1 METQTVRET
10 TAMERAQTERSRL
23 ALILPGLLLGMLLA
37 ALDQTIVGTA
47 MPRVI
52 AELQGLEHYAWV
64 FTAYMLTSTVTVPL
78 YGKLSDLYGR
88 RTFFLF
94 GMIVFLIGSALSGM
108 AQSMTQLI
116 FFRALQGIGGGALF
130 PIAIAIVGDLF
141 PPAERGKWQGLFAAV
156 FGFSAIIGPSLGGW
170 ITDNW
175 GWRWVF
181 YVNMPVGALAL
192 LTTGLT
198 MPKLASGRQ
207 HRIDYLGAA
216 LLVSG
221 VTPLLLAFSWAGTE
235 YPWSS
240 PPIIGLFGAS
250 ALFLVLFVAAELR
263 APEPILDLRLFG
275 NRIFTPT
282 LLAAFLIAIGMFG
295 TILYL
300 PLFVQAVLGRT
311 ATNSGAV
318 LTPMMLG
325 FVFSSIVGGQILSRT
340 GRYKILA
347 IGTVAVAVI
356 GMFLLSRMDV
366 TTTSTTVVRNMII
379 LGLGIGTTMS
389 LFTIIVQNAFPAQRL
404 GEVTSALTFFRS
416 IGGTVGA
423 AILGTVMTKPI
434 PARAHDPH
442 SRCDPREYPCPT
454 TRRDQESAGLHEP
467 RSDAADAAA
476 SCRVRPTWPGNAPT
490 PAHCCSPIPG
500 QRDRYRVFRGNA
512 DLDRR
517 VPPYLLH
524 PGNTSPPP
532 LAGRST
538 VGSLMSRKSRSGQSL
553 CNDDWPER
561 PQRAKEERAVAW
573 LSPPRAPRALERRS
587 ISAMIRAGASE
598 ARVPCLTSSCFSGR
612 LCPRKGVDGTDAV
625 AEPVR
630 PRSRPPALLPRSP
643 LPDDDRGLF
652 LLASYL
658 RL

>member
-10 TAMERAQTERSRL
+10 TATERAQTERSRL

-52 AELQGLEHYAWV
+52 AELRGLEHYAWV

-116 FFRALQGIGGGALF
+116 LFRALQGIGGGALF

-216 LLVSG
+216 LLVTG

-235 YPWSS
+235 YPWDS
-240 PPIIGLFGAS
+240 PPIIGLFAAS
-250 ALFLVLFVAAELR
+250 ALSLVLFVAAELR
-263 APEPILDLRLFG
+263 APEPILDLRLFR

-347 IGTVAVAVI
+347 ISSVAVAVI

-366 TTTSTTVVRNMII
+366 TTSGATVVRNMII

-423 AILGTVMTKPI
+423 AILGTVMTNRFQHELTTRIPDAIRASI
-434 PARAHDPH
+434 PA
-442 SRCDPREYPCPT
+442 
-454 TRRDQESAGLHEP
+454 QQL
-467 RSDAADAAA
+467 DAIENPQVFMSPEAMQQMQQQAAA
-476 SCRVRPTWPGNAPT
+476 FGPRGQEMLQLLLTAVRESLASAIDTVFFVGMLILIGAFLLTLFIPEIPLRRRSPGGA
-490 PAHCCSPIPG
+490 
-500 QRDRYRVFRGNA
+500 
-512 DLDRR
+512 
-517 VPPYLLH
+517 
-524 PGNTSPPP
+524 P
-532 LAGRST
+532 LAH
-538 VGSLMSRKSRSGQSL
+538 
-553 CNDDWPER
+553 
-561 PQRAKEERAVAW
+561 
-573 LSPPRAPRALERRS
+573 
-587 ISAMIRAGASE
+587 
-598 ARVPCLTSSCFSGR
+598 
-612 LCPRKGVDGTDAV
+612 
-625 AEPVR
+625 
-630 PRSRPPALLPRSP
+630 
-643 LPDDDRGLF
+643 
-652 LLASYL
+652 
-658 RL
+658 

>member
-1 METQTVRET
+1 METITVST
-10 TAMERAQTERSRL
+10 PAQDIQQQRQRL

-52 AELQGLEHYAWV
+52 AELHGLEHYAWV

-78 YGKLSDLYGR
+78 YGKLSDIYGR

-116 FFRALQGIGGGALF
+116 LFRAIQGIGGGALF
-130 PIAIAIVGDLF
+130 PIAIAIIGDLF

-170 ITDNW
+170 ITDHW

-181 YVNMPVGALAL
+181 YVNMPIGVLAL

-207 HRIDYLGAA
+207 HSIDYLGAA
-216 LLVSG
+216 LLIAG

-240 PPIIGLFGAS
+240 IQIIGLFTVSAMFL
-250 ALFLVLFVAAELR
+250 ALFALVEFR
-263 APEPILDLRLFG
+263 TTEPILDLRLFR

-300 PLFVQAVLGRT
+300 PLFVQAALGRT

-325 FVFSSIVGGQILSRT
+325 FVFSSILGGQILART
-340 GRYKILA
+340 GRYKILG
-347 IGTVAVAVI
+347 IGTVAVAVV
-356 GMFLLSRMDV
+356 GMFLLSRMDIH
-366 TTTSTTVVRNMII
+366 TSSTEVVRNMII

-389 LFTIIVQNAFPAQRL
+389 LFTIIIQNAFPLERL

-423 AILGTVMTKPI
+423 AILGTVMTNRFQDELAARI
-434 PARAHDPH
+434 PPEVRAAVPAEHLAVLQNPQIFM
-442 SRCDPREYPCPT
+442 SPEAM
-454 TRRDQESAGLHEP
+454 QQMQQQ
-467 RSDAADAAA
+467 AAA
-476 SCRVRPTWPGNAPT
+476 FGPQ
-490 PAHCCSPIPG
+490 G
-500 QRDRYRVFRGNA
+500 QQLLELLLQVIRESLAVAIDHVF
-512 DLDRR
+512 
-517 VPPYLLH
+517 
-524 PGNTSPPP
+524 
-532 LAGRST
+532 LAGMIILLLALLFT
-538 VGSLMSRKSRSGQSL
+538 FLI
-553 CNDDWPER
+553 PEI
-561 PQRAKEERAVAW
+561 PLQRR
-573 LSPPRAPRALERRS
+573 
-587 ISAMIRAGASE
+587 G
-598 ARVPCLTSSCFSGR
+598 G
-612 LCPRKGVDGTDAV
+612 
-625 AEPVR
+625 
-630 PRSRPPALLPRSP
+630 RPPAV
-643 LPDDDRGLF
+643 GH
-652 LLASYL
+652 
-658 RL
+658 

>member
-1 METQTVRET
+1 METITVST
-10 TAMERAQTERSRL
+10 PAQDIQQQRQRL

-52 AELQGLEHYAWV
+52 AELHGLEHYAWV

-78 YGKLSDLYGR
+78 YGKLSDIYGR

-116 FFRALQGIGGGALF
+116 LFRAIQGIGGGALF
-130 PIAIAIVGDLF
+130 PIAIAIIGDLF

-170 ITDNW
+170 ITDHW

-181 YVNMPVGALAL
+181 YVNMPIGVLAL

-207 HRIDYLGAA
+207 HSIDYLGAA
-216 LLVSG
+216 LLIAG

-240 PPIIGLFGAS
+240 IQIIGLFTVSAMFL
-250 ALFLVLFVAAELR
+250 ALFALVEFR
-263 APEPILDLRLFG
+263 TTEPILDLRLFR

-325 FVFSSIVGGQILSRT
+325 FVFSSILGGQILART
-340 GRYKILA
+340 GRYKILG

-356 GMFLLSRMDV
+356 GMFLLSRMDIH
-366 TTTSTTVVRNMII
+366 TSSTEVVRNMII

-389 LFTIIVQNAFPAQRL
+389 LFTIIIQNAFPLERL

-423 AILGTVMTKPI
+423 AILGTVMTNRFQDELAARI
-434 PARAHDPH
+434 PPEVRAAVPAERLAVLQNPQIFM
-442 SRCDPREYPCPT
+442 SPEAM
-454 TRRDQESAGLHEP
+454 QQMQQQ
-467 RSDAADAAA
+467 AAA
-476 SCRVRPTWPGNAPT
+476 FGPQ
-490 PAHCCSPIPG
+490 G
-500 QRDRYRVFRGNA
+500 QQLLELLLQVIRESLAVAIDHVF
-512 DLDRR
+512 
-517 VPPYLLH
+517 
-524 PGNTSPPP
+524 
-532 LAGRST
+532 LAGMIILLLALLFT
-538 VGSLMSRKSRSGQSL
+538 FLI
-553 CNDDWPER
+553 PEI
-561 PQRAKEERAVAW
+561 PLQRR
-573 LSPPRAPRALERRS
+573 
-587 ISAMIRAGASE
+587 G
-598 ARVPCLTSSCFSGR
+598 G
-612 LCPRKGVDGTDAV
+612 
-625 AEPVR
+625 
-630 PRSRPPALLPRSP
+630 RPPAV
-643 LPDDDRGLF
+643 GH
-652 LLASYL
+652 
-658 RL
+658 

>member
-1 METQTVRET
+1 METITVST
-10 TAMERAQTERSRL
+10 PAQDIQQQRQRL

-52 AELQGLEHYAWV
+52 AELHGLEHYAWV

-78 YGKLSDLYGR
+78 YGKLSDIYGR

-116 FFRALQGIGGGALF
+116 LFRAIQGIGGGALF
-130 PIAIAIVGDLF
+130 PIAIAIIGDLF

-170 ITDNW
+170 ITDHW

-181 YVNMPVGALAL
+181 YVNMPIGVLAL

-207 HRIDYLGAA
+207 HSIDYLGAA
-216 LLVSG
+216 LLIAG

-240 PPIIGLFGAS
+240 IQIIGLLTVSAMFL
-250 ALFLVLFVAAELR
+250 ALFALVEFR
-263 APEPILDLRLFG
+263 ATEPILDLRLFR

-325 FVFSSIVGGQILSRT
+325 FVFSSILGGQILART
-340 GRYKILA
+340 GRYKILG

-356 GMFLLSRMDV
+356 GMFLLSRMDIH
-366 TTTSTTVVRNMII
+366 TSSTEVVRNMII

-389 LFTIIVQNAFPAQRL
+389 LFTIIIQNAFPLERL

-423 AILGTVMTKPI
+423 AILGTVMTNRFQDELAARI
-434 PARAHDPH
+434 PPEVRAAVPAERLAVLQNPQIFM
-442 SRCDPREYPCPT
+442 SPEAM
-454 TRRDQESAGLHEP
+454 QQMQQQ
-467 RSDAADAAA
+467 AAA
-476 SCRVRPTWPGNAPT
+476 FGPQ
-490 PAHCCSPIPG
+490 G
-500 QRDRYRVFRGNA
+500 QQLLELLLQIIRESLAVAIDHVF
-512 DLDRR
+512 
-517 VPPYLLH
+517 
-524 PGNTSPPP
+524 
-532 LAGRST
+532 LAGMIILLLALLFT
-538 VGSLMSRKSRSGQSL
+538 FLI
-553 CNDDWPER
+553 PEI
-561 PQRAKEERAVAW
+561 PLQRR
-573 LSPPRAPRALERRS
+573 
-587 ISAMIRAGASE
+587 G
-598 ARVPCLTSSCFSGR
+598 G
-612 LCPRKGVDGTDAV
+612 
-625 AEPVR
+625 
-630 PRSRPPALLPRSP
+630 RPPAV
-643 LPDDDRGLF
+643 GH
-652 LLASYL
+652 
-658 RL
+658 

>member
-1 METQTVRET
+1 METITVST
-10 TAMERAQTERSRL
+10 PAQDIQQQRQRL

-52 AELQGLEHYAWV
+52 AELHGLEHYAWV

-78 YGKLSDLYGR
+78 YGKLSDIYGR

-116 FFRALQGIGGGALF
+116 LFRAIQGIGGGALF
-130 PIAIAIVGDLF
+130 PIAIAIIGDLF

-170 ITDNW
+170 ITDHW

-181 YVNMPVGALAL
+181 YVNMPIGVLAL

-207 HRIDYLGAA
+207 HSIDYLGAA
-216 LLVSG
+216 LLIAG

-240 PPIIGLFGAS
+240 IQIIGLFIVSAMFL
-250 ALFLVLFVAAELR
+250 ALFALVEFR
-263 APEPILDLRLFG
+263 ATEPILDLRLFR

-325 FVFSSIVGGQILSRT
+325 FVFSSILGGQILART
-340 GRYKILA
+340 GRYKILG

-356 GMFLLSRMDV
+356 GMFLLSRMDIH
-366 TTTSTTVVRNMII
+366 TSSTEVVRNMII

-389 LFTIIVQNAFPAQRL
+389 LFTIIIQNAFPLERL

-423 AILGTVMTKPI
+423 AILGTVMTNRFQDELAARI
-434 PARAHDPH
+434 PPEVRAAVPAERLAVLQNPQIFM
-442 SRCDPREYPCPT
+442 SPEAMQQMR
-454 TRRDQESAGLHEP
+454 QQ
-467 RSDAADAAA
+467 AAA
-476 SCRVRPTWPGNAPT
+476 FGPQ
-490 PAHCCSPIPG
+490 G
-500 QRDRYRVFRGNA
+500 QQLLELLLQVIRESLAVAIDHVF
-512 DLDRR
+512 
-517 VPPYLLH
+517 
-524 PGNTSPPP
+524 
-532 LAGRST
+532 LAGMIILLLALLFT
-538 VGSLMSRKSRSGQSL
+538 FLI
-553 CNDDWPER
+553 PEI
-561 PQRAKEERAVAW
+561 PLQRR
-573 LSPPRAPRALERRS
+573 
-587 ISAMIRAGASE
+587 G
-598 ARVPCLTSSCFSGR
+598 G
-612 LCPRKGVDGTDAV
+612 
-625 AEPVR
+625 
-630 PRSRPPALLPRSP
+630 RPPAV
-643 LPDDDRGLF
+643 GH
-652 LLASYL
+652 
-658 RL
+658 

>member
-1 METQTVRET
+1 METQIVTPPA
-10 TAMERAQTERSRL
+10 AMEKAPERHRL

-52 AELQGLEHYAWV
+52 AELRGLEHYAWV

-78 YGKLSDLYGR
+78 YGKLSDIYGR

-94 GMIVFLIGSALSGM
+94 GMVVFLLGSALSGM

-116 FFRALQGIGGGALF
+116 LFRALQGLGGGALF

-181 YVNMPVGALAL
+181 YVNMPIGLLAL

-216 LLVSG
+216 LLVAG
-221 VTPLLLAFSWAGTE
+221 VTPLLLAFSWAGTT
-235 YPWSS
+235 YPWGSLR
-240 PPIIGLFGAS
+240 IVGLFTVSAVFL
-250 ALFLVLFVAAELR
+250 ALFVLAELR
-263 APEPILDLRLFG
+263 SPEPILDLRLFK
-275 NRIFTPT
+275 NRVFTPT

-318 LTPMMLG
+318 LTPMMLA

-340 GRYKILA
+340 GRYKFLA
-347 IGTVAVAVI
+347 IGTVAVAVA
-356 GMFLLSRMDV
+356 GMFLLSRMD
-366 TTTSTTVVRNMII
+366 TATSNATVVRNMIV

-389 LFTIIVQNAFPAQRL
+389 LFTIVIQNAFAPERL

-423 AILGTVMTKPI
+423 AILGTVMTNRFQSELATKIPPEVRAAI
-434 PARAHDPH
+434 PADRLAVLENPQVFM
-442 SRCDPREYPCPT
+442 SPEAM
-454 TRRDQESAGLHEP
+454 QQMQQQ
-467 RSDAADAAA
+467 AAA
-476 SCRVRPTWPGNAPT
+476 FGPQGQQLLQALLGAIRESLATALDHVFLVGMVVLVFALLCTFLIPEIPLRRTNA
-490 PAHCCSPIPG
+490 
-500 QRDRYRVFRGNA
+500 
-512 DLDRR
+512 
-517 VPPYLLH
+517 
-524 PGNTSPPP
+524 
-532 LAGRST
+532 
-538 VGSLMSRKSRSGQSL
+538 
-553 CNDDWPER
+553 
-561 PQRAKEERAVAW
+561 
-573 LSPPRAPRALERRS
+573 
-587 ISAMIRAGASE
+587 
-598 ARVPCLTSSCFSGR
+598 
-612 LCPRKGVDGTDAV
+612 
-625 AEPVR
+625 
-630 PRSRPPALLPRSP
+630 RPPAI
-643 LPDDDRGLF
+643 GH
-652 LLASYL
+652 
-658 RL
+658 

>member
-1 METQTVRET
+1 METITVST
-10 TAMERAQTERSRL
+10 PAQDIQRQRQRL

-52 AELQGLEHYAWV
+52 AELHGLEHYAWV

-78 YGKLSDLYGR
+78 YGKLSDIYGR

-116 FFRALQGIGGGALF
+116 LFRAIQGIGGGALF
-130 PIAIAIVGDLF
+130 PIAIAIIGDLF

-170 ITDNW
+170 ITDHW

-181 YVNMPVGALAL
+181 YVNMPIGVLAL

-207 HRIDYLGAA
+207 HSIDYLGAA
-216 LLVSG
+216 LLIAG

-240 PPIIGLFGAS
+240 IQIIGLFTVSAMFL
-250 ALFLVLFVAAELR
+250 ALFALVEFR
-263 APEPILDLRLFG
+263 ATEPILDLRLFR

-325 FVFSSIVGGQILSRT
+325 FVFSSILGGQILART
-340 GRYKILA
+340 GRYKILG

-356 GMFLLSRMDV
+356 GMFLLSRMDIH
-366 TTTSTTVVRNMII
+366 TSSTEVVRNMII

-389 LFTIIVQNAFPAQRL
+389 LFTIIIQNAFPLERL

-423 AILGTVMTKPI
+423 AILGTVMTNRFQDELAARI
-434 PARAHDPH
+434 PPEVRAAVPAERLAVLQNPQIFM
-442 SRCDPREYPCPT
+442 SPEAMQQMR
-454 TRRDQESAGLHEP
+454 QQ
-467 RSDAADAAA
+467 AAA
-476 SCRVRPTWPGNAPT
+476 FGPQ
-490 PAHCCSPIPG
+490 G
-500 QRDRYRVFRGNA
+500 QQLLELLLQVIRESLAVAIDHVF
-512 DLDRR
+512 
-517 VPPYLLH
+517 
-524 PGNTSPPP
+524 
-532 LAGRST
+532 LAGMIILLLALLFT
-538 VGSLMSRKSRSGQSL
+538 FLI
-553 CNDDWPER
+553 PEI
-561 PQRAKEERAVAW
+561 PLQRR
-573 LSPPRAPRALERRS
+573 
-587 ISAMIRAGASE
+587 G
-598 ARVPCLTSSCFSGR
+598 G
-612 LCPRKGVDGTDAV
+612 
-625 AEPVR
+625 
-630 PRSRPPALLPRSP
+630 RPPAV
-643 LPDDDRGLF
+643 GH
-652 LLASYL
+652 
-658 RL
+658 

>member
-1 METQTVRET
+1 
-10 TAMERAQTERSRL
+10 MERAQTERSRL

-221 VTPLLLAFSWAGTE
+221 VTPLLRAFSWAGTE

-275 NRIFTPT
+275 NRIFTPHF
-282 LLAAFLIAIGMFG
+282 AGC
-295 TILYL
+295 L
-300 PLFVQAVLGRT
+300 PHRHRDVRDDPVPPAVR
-311 ATNSGAV
+311 ASGAR
-318 LTPMMLG
+318 PHG
-325 FVFSSIVGGQILSRT
+325 DQ
-340 GRYKILA
+340 
-347 IGTVAVAVI
+347 
-356 GMFLLSRMDV
+356 
-366 TTTSTTVVRNMII
+366 
-379 LGLGIGTTMS
+379 
-389 LFTIIVQNAFPAQRL
+389 
-404 GEVTSALTFFRS
+404 FRRS
-416 IGGTVGA
+416 F
-423 AILGTVMTKPI
+423 
-434 PARAHDPH
+434 DP
-442 SRCDPREYPCPT
+442 D
-454 TRRDQESAGLHEP
+454 
-467 RSDAADAAA
+467 DA
-476 SCRVRPTWPGNAPT
+476 RVRLFQHRRWPDPL
-490 PAHCCSPIPG
+490 AHWTIQNPRHRHRCRRG
-500 QRDRYRVFRGNA
+500 HRYVFALPDGRH
-512 DLDRR
+512 DDQYDRR
-517 VPPYLLH
+517 P
-524 PGNTSPPP
+524 
-532 LAGRST
+532 
-538 VGSLMSRKSRSGQSL
+538 
-553 CNDDWPER
+553 
-561 PQRAKEERAVAW
+561 
-573 LSPPRAPRALERRS
+573 
-587 ISAMIRAGASE
+587 
-598 ARVPCLTSSCFSGR
+598 
-612 LCPRKGVDGTDAV
+612 
-625 AEPVR
+625 
-630 PRSRPPALLPRSP
+630 
-643 LPDDDRGLF
+643 
-652 LLASYL
+652 
-658 RL
+658 

>member
-1 METQTVRET
+1 METQTIPAREET
-10 TAMERAQTERSRL
+10 SRAVQQRHRL

-78 YGKLSDLYGR
+78 YGKLSDIYGR

-94 GMIVFLIGSALSGM
+94 GMVVFLLGSALSGT

-116 FFRALQGIGGGALF
+116 LFRALQGLGGGALF

-156 FGFSAIIGPSLGGW
+156 FGFSAIVGPSLGGW
-170 ITDNW
+170 ITDHL

-181 YVNMPVGALAL
+181 YVNMPIGLLAL

-216 LLVSG
+216 LLVAG
-221 VTPLLLAFSWAGTE
+221 VTPMLLAFSWAGTE
-235 YPWSS
+235 YPWGSAR
-240 PPIIGLFGAS
+240 IVGLFAAS
-250 ALFLVLFVAAELR
+250 AVFLALFVFAELR
-263 APEPILDLRLFG
+263 APEPILDLRLFK

-300 PLFVQAVLGRT
+300 PLFVQAALGRT

-325 FVFSSIVGGQILSRT
+325 FVFSSILGGQILART
-340 GRYKILA
+340 GRYKLLA
-347 IGTVAVAVI
+347 IGTVAVAVV
-356 GMFLLSRMDV
+356 GMFLLSRMTT
-366 TTTSTTVVRNMII
+366 TTTSAEVVRNMIV

-389 LFTIIVQNAFPAQRL
+389 LFTIIVQNAFPPERL

-423 AILGTVMTKPI
+423 AILGTVMTNRFNDELATRI
-434 PARAHDPH
+434 PAEVRAAIPPD
-442 SRCDPREYPCPT
+442 R
-454 TRRDQESAGLHEP
+454 L
-467 RSDAADAAA
+467 AALQNPQIFMSPEAMSQLQQQAAA
-476 SCRVRPTWPGNAPT
+476 MGPQ
-490 PAHCCSPIPG
+490 G
-500 QRDRYRVFRGNA
+500 QQLLQLLLGAIRESLAVAIDHVF
-512 DLDRR
+512 
-517 VPPYLLH
+517 
-524 PGNTSPPP
+524 
-532 LAGRST
+532 LAG
-538 VGSLMSRKSRSGQSL
+538 
-553 CNDDWPER
+553 
-561 PQRAKEERAVAW
+561 
-573 LSPPRAPRALERRS
+573 
-587 ISAMIRAGASE
+587 MII
-598 ARVPCLTSSCFSGR
+598 L
-612 LCPRKGVDGTDAV
+612 LL
-625 AEPVR
+625 
-630 PRSRPPALLPRSP
+630 ALLLTIVIPEIP
-643 LPDDDRGLF
+643 LRRHRPGG
-652 LLASYL
+652 ATIAH
-658 RL
+658 

>member
-1 METQTVRET
+1 METITVST
-10 TAMERAQTERSRL
+10 PAQDIQRQRQRL

-52 AELQGLEHYAWV
+52 AELHGLEHYAWV

-78 YGKLSDLYGR
+78 YGKLSDIYGR

-94 GMIVFLIGSALSGM
+94 GMIVFLLGSALSGM

-116 FFRALQGIGGGALF
+116 LFRAIQGIGGGALF
-130 PIAIAIVGDLF
+130 PIAIAIIGDLF

-170 ITDNW
+170 ITDHW

-181 YVNMPVGALAL
+181 YVNMPIGVVAL

-207 HRIDYLGAA
+207 HSIDYLGAA
-216 LLVSG
+216 LLIAG
-221 VTPLLLAFSWAGTE
+221 VTPMLLAFSWAGTE

-240 PPIIGLFGAS
+240 VQIIGLFTAS
-250 ALFLVLFVAAELR
+250 AVFLALFALVEFRAA
-263 APEPILDLRLFG
+263 EPILDLRLFR

-325 FVFSSIVGGQILSRT
+325 FVFSSILGGQILART
-340 GRYKILA
+340 GRYKILG
-347 IGTVAVAVI
+347 IGTVAVAVV
-356 GMFLLSRMDV
+356 GMFLLSQMDIH
-366 TTTSTTVVRNMII
+366 TSSTEVVRNMII

-389 LFTIIVQNAFPAQRL
+389 LFTIIIQNAFPLERL

-416 IGGTVGA
+416 IGGTIGA
-423 AILGTVMTKPI
+423 AILGTVMTNRFQNELAARI
-434 PARAHDPH
+434 PPEVRAAVPAERLTVLQNPQIFM
-442 SRCDPREYPCPT
+442 SPEAMQQMR
-454 TRRDQESAGLHEP
+454 QQ
-467 RSDAADAAA
+467 AAA
-476 SCRVRPTWPGNAPT
+476 FGPQ
-490 PAHCCSPIPG
+490 G
-500 QRDRYRVFRGNA
+500 QQLLELLLQVIRESLAVAIDHVF
-512 DLDRR
+512 
-517 VPPYLLH
+517 
-524 PGNTSPPP
+524 
-532 LAGRST
+532 LAGMIILLLALLFT
-538 VGSLMSRKSRSGQSL
+538 FLI
-553 CNDDWPER
+553 PEI
-561 PQRAKEERAVAW
+561 PLQRR
-573 LSPPRAPRALERRS
+573 
-587 ISAMIRAGASE
+587 G
-598 ARVPCLTSSCFSGR
+598 G
-612 LCPRKGVDGTDAV
+612 
-625 AEPVR
+625 
-630 PRSRPPALLPRSP
+630 RPPAV
-643 LPDDDRGLF
+643 GH
-652 LLASYL
+652 
-658 RL
+658 

>member
-423 AILGTVMTKPI
+423 AILGTVMTNRFQHELTTRIPDTIRASI
-434 PARAHDPH
+434 PA
-442 SRCDPREYPCPT
+442 
-454 TRRDQESAGLHEP
+454 QQL
-467 RSDAADAAA
+467 DAIKNPQVFMSPEAMQQMQQQAAA
-476 SCRVRPTWPGNAPT
+476 FGPRGQEMLQLLLTAVRQSLASAIDTVFFAGMLILIGAFLLTFFIPEIPLRRRSPGGA
-490 PAHCCSPIPG
+490 
-500 QRDRYRVFRGNA
+500 
-512 DLDRR
+512 
-517 VPPYLLH
+517 
-524 PGNTSPPP
+524 P
-532 LAGRST
+532 LAH
-538 VGSLMSRKSRSGQSL
+538 
-553 CNDDWPER
+553 
-561 PQRAKEERAVAW
+561 
-573 LSPPRAPRALERRS
+573 
-587 ISAMIRAGASE
+587 
-598 ARVPCLTSSCFSGR
+598 
-612 LCPRKGVDGTDAV
+612 
-625 AEPVR
+625 
-630 PRSRPPALLPRSP
+630 
-643 LPDDDRGLF
+643 
-652 LLASYL
+652 
-658 RL
+658 

>member
-1 METQTVRET
+1 METITVST
-10 TAMERAQTERSRL
+10 PAQDIQQQRQRL

-52 AELQGLEHYAWV
+52 AELHGLEHYAWV

-78 YGKLSDLYGR
+78 YGKLSDIYGR

-116 FFRALQGIGGGALF
+116 LFRAIQGIGGGALF
-130 PIAIAIVGDLF
+130 PIAIAIIGDLF

-170 ITDNW
+170 ITDHW

-181 YVNMPVGALAL
+181 YVNMPIGVLAL

-207 HRIDYLGAA
+207 HSIDYLGAA
-216 LLVSG
+216 LLIAG

-240 PPIIGLFGAS
+240 IQIIGLFTVSAMFL
-250 ALFLVLFVAAELR
+250 ALFALVEFR
-263 APEPILDLRLFG
+263 ATEPILDLRLFR

-325 FVFSSIVGGQILSRT
+325 FVFSSILGGQILART
-340 GRYKILA
+340 GRYKILG

-356 GMFLLSRMDV
+356 GMFLLSRMDIH
-366 TTTSTTVVRNMII
+366 TSSTEVVRNMII

-389 LFTIIVQNAFPAQRL
+389 LFTIIIQNAFPLERL

-423 AILGTVMTKPI
+423 AILGTVMTNRFQDELAARI
-434 PARAHDPH
+434 PPEVRAAVPAERLAVLQNPQIFM
-442 SRCDPREYPCPT
+442 SPEAM
-454 TRRDQESAGLHEP
+454 QQMQQQ
-467 RSDAADAAA
+467 AAA
-476 SCRVRPTWPGNAPT
+476 FGPQ
-490 PAHCCSPIPG
+490 G
-500 QRDRYRVFRGNA
+500 QQLLELLLQIIRESLAVAIDHVF
-512 DLDRR
+512 
-517 VPPYLLH
+517 
-524 PGNTSPPP
+524 
-532 LAGRST
+532 LAGMIILLLALLFT
-538 VGSLMSRKSRSGQSL
+538 FLI
-553 CNDDWPER
+553 PEI
-561 PQRAKEERAVAW
+561 PLQRR
-573 LSPPRAPRALERRS
+573 
-587 ISAMIRAGASE
+587 G
-598 ARVPCLTSSCFSGR
+598 G
-612 LCPRKGVDGTDAV
+612 
-625 AEPVR
+625 
-630 PRSRPPALLPRSP
+630 RPPAV
-643 LPDDDRGLF
+643 GH
-652 LLASYL
+652 
-658 RL
+658 

>member
-1 METQTVRET
+1 METITVST
-10 TAMERAQTERSRL
+10 PAQDIQRQRQRL

-52 AELQGLEHYAWV
+52 AELHGLEHYAWV

-78 YGKLSDLYGR
+78 YGKLSDIYGR

-116 FFRALQGIGGGALF
+116 LFRAIQGIGGGALF
-130 PIAIAIVGDLF
+130 PIAIAIIGDLF

-170 ITDNW
+170 ITDHW

-181 YVNMPVGALAL
+181 YVNMPIGVLAL

-207 HRIDYLGAA
+207 HSIDYLGAA
-216 LLVSG
+216 LLIAG

-240 PPIIGLFGAS
+240 IQIIGLFIVSAMFL
-250 ALFLVLFVAAELR
+250 ALFALVEFR
-263 APEPILDLRLFG
+263 ATEPILDLRLFR

-325 FVFSSIVGGQILSRT
+325 FVFSSILGGQILART
-340 GRYKILA
+340 GRYKILG

-356 GMFLLSRMDV
+356 GMFLLSRMDIH
-366 TTTSTTVVRNMII
+366 TSSTEVVRNMII

-389 LFTIIVQNAFPAQRL
+389 LFTIIIQNAFPLERL

-423 AILGTVMTKPI
+423 AILGTVMTNRFQDELAARI
-434 PARAHDPH
+434 PPEVRAAVPAERLAVLQNPQIFM
-442 SRCDPREYPCPT
+442 SPEAMQQMR
-454 TRRDQESAGLHEP
+454 QQ
-467 RSDAADAAA
+467 AAA
-476 SCRVRPTWPGNAPT
+476 FGPQ
-490 PAHCCSPIPG
+490 G
-500 QRDRYRVFRGNA
+500 QQLLELLLQVIRESLAVAIDHVF
-512 DLDRR
+512 
-517 VPPYLLH
+517 
-524 PGNTSPPP
+524 
-532 LAGRST
+532 LAGMIILLLALLFT
-538 VGSLMSRKSRSGQSL
+538 FLI
-553 CNDDWPER
+553 PEI
-561 PQRAKEERAVAW
+561 PLQRR
-573 LSPPRAPRALERRS
+573 
-587 ISAMIRAGASE
+587 G
-598 ARVPCLTSSCFSGR
+598 G
-612 LCPRKGVDGTDAV
+612 
-625 AEPVR
+625 
-630 PRSRPPALLPRSP
+630 RPPAV
-643 LPDDDRGLF
+643 GH
-652 LLASYL
+652 
-658 RL
+658 

>member
-1 METQTVRET
+1 METQTIAPSV
-10 TAMERAQTERSRL
+10 ERAHAPERHRL
-23 ALILPGLLLGMLLA
+23 VLILPGLLLGMLLA

-52 AELQGLEHYAWV
+52 AELRGLEHYAWV

-78 YGKLSDLYGR
+78 YGKLSDIYGR

-94 GMIVFLIGSALSGM
+94 GMVVFLLGSALSGM
-108 AQSMTQLI
+108 SQSMTQLI
-116 FFRALQGIGGGALF
+116 LFRALQGLGGGALF

-170 ITDNW
+170 ITDHW

-181 YVNMPVGALAL
+181 YVNMPIGLLAL

-216 LLVSG
+216 LLVAG
-221 VTPLLLAFSWAGTE
+221 VTPMLLAFSWAGTE
-235 YPWSS
+235 YPWRSVR
-240 PPIIGLFGAS
+240 IIGLFVVS
-250 ALFLVLFVAAELR
+250 VLFLVLFTVAELR
-263 APEPILDLRLFG
+263 ATEPILDLRLFK

-318 LTPMMLG
+318 LTPMMLA
-325 FVFSSIVGGQILSRT
+325 FVFSSVVGGQILSRT
-340 GRYKILA
+340 GRYKVLA
-347 IGTVAVAVI
+347 IATVAVATL

-366 TTTSTTVVRNMII
+366 RTTNATVVRNMIV

-389 LFTIIVQNAFPAQRL
+389 LFTIVMQNAFPPERL

-423 AILGTVMTKPI
+423 AILGTVMTNRFQSELGGRI
-434 PARAHDPH
+434 PNEIRALVPPE
-442 SRCDPREYPCPT
+442 R
-454 TRRDQESAGLHEP
+454 L
-467 RSDAADAAA
+467 AALENPQVFMSPEAMQQMRQQAAA
-476 SCRVRPTWPGNAPT
+476 FGPQGQQLLDLVLSAVRMALATALDHVFLTGTIILAFALLCT
-490 PAHCCSPIPG
+490 MLIPE
-500 QRDRYRVFRGNA
+500 
-512 DLDRR
+512 
-517 VPPYLLH
+517 VPL
-524 PGNTSPPP
+524 
-532 LAGRST
+532 
-538 VGSLMSRKSRSGQSL
+538 
-553 CNDDWPER
+553 
-561 PQRAKEERAVAW
+561 
-573 LSPPRAPRALERRS
+573 RRS
-587 ISAMIRAGASE
+587 NA
-598 ARVPCLTSSCFSGR
+598 
-612 LCPRKGVDGTDAV
+612 
-625 AEPVR
+625 
-630 PRSRPPALLPRSP
+630 RPPAALSH
-643 LPDDDRGLF
+643 
-652 LLASYL
+652 
-658 RL
+658 